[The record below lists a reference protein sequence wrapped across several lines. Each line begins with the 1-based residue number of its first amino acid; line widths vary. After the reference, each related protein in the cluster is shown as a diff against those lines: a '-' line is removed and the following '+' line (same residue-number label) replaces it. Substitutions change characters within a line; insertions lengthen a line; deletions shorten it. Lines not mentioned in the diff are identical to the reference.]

1 MADVATRFSVL
12 SDRARNGD
20 LSADDGLVRDEWAAV
35 MLGGIAALPLG
46 DAERDAEMAAIR
58 DAGCSAELAEDIAVQ
73 MAAYLGYLR
82 AGRTVASVA
91 RMFDRSPATEP
102 DRRLSADER
111 FSHGI
116 EDYARL
122 NPEAL
127 DTIRSAFGA
136 IAGDLIDN
144 TFRSFGDV
152 FATSRQPLQLRQL
165 ATVSALATVG
175 GVAPQLRFH
184 LGAALRVGVTQEK
197 LVAAITW
204 VQYLAGMP
212 AAYNALIELKAAL
225 SDGHDAPPAYR

>member
-1 MADVATRFSVL
+1 MADVAARFSVL
-12 SDRARNGD
+12 SDRVRNDD
-20 LSADDGLVRDEWAAV
+20 LAADDGLVRDEWAAV
-35 MLGGIAALPLG
+35 MLGGIAALPLS
-46 DAERDAEMAAIR
+46 DAERDAEVGAIR
-58 DAGCSAELAEDIAVQ
+58 DAGCPAELAEDIAVQ

-82 AGRTVASVA
+82 ARRTVDAVA
-91 RMFDRSPATEP
+91 RVFDRPTGAEP

-111 FSHGI
+111 FARGI

-127 DTIRSAFGA
+127 GTIRSAFGA
-136 IAGDLIDN
+136 FAGDLIGH

-152 FATSRQPLQLRQL
+152 FATSRQPLELRQL

-175 GVAPQLRFH
+175 GAAPQLRFH
-184 LGAALRVGVTQEK
+184 LGAALRVGVTHEK

-225 SDGHDAPPAYR
+225 SDGQDAPPAYR